1 MFLTLSCA
9 KNHSVE
15 LAETII
21 ERETGDHSWSL
32 MHRFGLATDLLDR
45 LAPESLQGLAL
56 IFVWLRFSAVRQ
68 LDWQRRYNT
77 QPRELAHAQDR
88 LTLKL
93 SERTASA
100 KATRPLVRLIAG
112 CVGRGGEGQR
122 VRDGILEIMHR
133 HDIKEVSGHFLEE
146 WHQKL
151 HNNTTPDDVVI
162 CEAYLAFLRGFGN
175 ERAFY
180 ATLETGGVSRERLQ
194 SYERPIRSAPD
205 YIPHLREALLHDFG
219 EFLSVLRA
227 LHAATDLGTA
237 VLAARP
243 LLDESS
249 QQLLDAL
256 WRRRDEAGAE
266 TWILESASQ
275 LRETVG
281 SRLQPGTAG
290 LRELLYLDLALED
303 FVRVVIE
310 RNLHQALS
318 LDQLLAWTELV
329 LRNLCAARPSEEL
342 ALGLNHLR
350 RLWIQP
356 PVGREWALHAQA
368 VLERLRRE
376 LAALVDGDVH
386 LLQPVAEYLGRAFGA
401 ADWSVRLFSEEVV
414 RGRLDFVA
422 SALLRKLDGVL
433 RGIAGLGNWQVVSRG
448 CGEARGIVENLDSL
462 AAVQGRV
469 FQVRTILVTDEIKGD
484 EEIPEGVT
492 ALLCKSTVDLVSHV
506 AVRTRNAGVLLA
518 TCWDADRLT
527 DLRSGQWLRLRV
539 TAAGDVTVGR
549 GEPASEQAMSS
560 RPERPLVR
568 PPKPDILALSPKD
581 FGPDNVGGK
590 SRNLQRLKG
599 RLPDWIHIPASV
611 ALPFG
616 LCERVLDDPGNRA
629 VIEVYRAATASLR
642 GTEREAVPSLLARL
656 RDAIVDLQS
665 PPDIEQALRAAM
677 DAAGLRAAEPWSEAW
692 GCVTRIWASKWNERA
707 FWSRRA
713 NGIPDEGL
721 VMAVLIQEAIA
732 ADYAFVIHTAN
743 PMTGDRDELYAEL
756 VPGLGETLVGNHP
769 GRALGFC
776 LRRGEAVPRLV
787 SFPSKSLG
795 LYGHGLIFRSDSNG
809 EDLAGLAGAGLY
821 DSFMLPP
828 GRPARID
835 YAREELLWNESLRN
849 HILMAVAGI
858 GTAIEAAL
866 GGAQD
871 IEGVYA
877 KGRFFVVQA
886 RPQVG
891 LENG

>member
-1 MFLTLSCA
+1 VFLTPSCA
-9 KNHSVE
+9 KNDSVE
-15 LAETII
+15 IAETII

-32 MHRFGLATDLLDR
+32 MHRFNLATDLLDR
-45 LAPESLQGLAL
+45 LAPESPQELAV

-93 SERTASA
+93 SEHYASA
-100 KATRPLVRLIAG
+100 NATRPLLRLIAG
-112 CVGRGGEGQR
+112 SVGRGSEGQR

-162 CEAYLAFLRGFGN
+162 CEAYLAFLRRSGD
-175 ERAFY
+175 EQAFW
-180 ATLETGGVSRERLQ
+180 AKLHTGGVSRERLQ

-205 YIPHLREALLHDFG
+205 FIFHLREALLRDFG

-237 VLAARP
+237 VLATRP

-249 QQLLDAL
+249 RQLLDSL
-256 WRRRDEAGAE
+256 WSRRDEAGAE
-266 TWILESASQ
+266 TWILQAASK
-275 LRETVG
+275 LRGTVA
-281 SRLQPGTAG
+281 SRLQPRTAG

-329 LRNLCAARPSEEL
+329 LRNLCAVRPVEEL
-342 ALGLNHLR
+342 SLGLRHMQ
-350 RLWIQP
+350 RLWTLP

-376 LAALVDGDVH
+376 LVAMADGDVH
-386 LLQPVAEYLGRAFGA
+386 LLQPVAEHLGRAFGA
-401 ADWSVRLFSEEVV
+401 ADWSVHLFSEEVV

-422 SALLRKLDGVL
+422 SALLRKLDEVL

-448 CGEARGIVENLDSL
+448 CGEAGGVLEILESL
-462 AAVQGRV
+462 AAVQGRA
-469 FQVRTILVTDEIKGD
+469 FQVRTILVISEIRGD

-506 AVRTRNAGVLLA
+506 AVRARNAGVLLA
-518 TCWDADRLT
+518 TCWDAEWLT
-527 DLRSGQWLRLRV
+527 DLRSGEWLRLRV
-539 TAAGDVTVGR
+539 TGAGDVTVER
-549 GEPASEQAMSS
+549 GEPASEETIPS
-560 RPERPLVR
+560 RPERHVVR
-568 PPKPDILALSPKD
+568 PPKPDILGLSRKD
-581 FGPDNVGGK
+581 FGPANVAAK
-590 SRNLQRLKG
+590 SRNLQRLVG

-616 LCERVLDDPGNRA
+616 VCERVLDDPRNRA
-629 VIEVYRAATASLR
+629 VTEEYRAASASL
-642 GTEREAVPSLLARL
+642 GGAEKQAVPSLLARL
-656 RDAIVDLQS
+656 RDTMVSLQC
-665 PPDIEQALRAAM
+665 PFDVEQALRTAM
-677 DAAGLRAAEPWSEAW
+677 AAAGLPPAEPWSEAW
-692 GCVTRIWASKWNERA
+692 LCVTRVWASKWNERA
-707 FWSRRA
+707 YWSRRTS
-713 NGIPDEGL
+713 GIPDDGL
-721 VMAVLIQEAIA
+721 VMAVLIQETIA

-743 PMTGDRDELYAEL
+743 PVTGDRDELFAEL

-795 LYGHGLIFRSDSNG
+795 LYGHGLIFRSDCNG
-809 EDLAGLAGAGLY
+809 EDLAGFAGAGLY

-835 YAREELLWNESLRN
+835 YAREELLWNDTLRN
-849 HILMAVAGI
+849 QILMGVARTGAAV
-858 GTAIEAAL
+858 EAVL

-877 KGRFFVVQA
+877 QGRFFVVQA

-891 LENG
+891 LEHG

>member
-1 MFLTLSCA
+1 
-9 KNHSVE
+9 
-15 LAETII
+15 
-21 ERETGDHSWSL
+21 
-32 MHRFGLATDLLDR
+32 
-45 LAPESLQGLAL
+45 
-56 IFVWLRFSAVRQ
+56 
-68 LDWQRRYNT
+68 
-77 QPRELAHAQDR
+77 
-88 LTLKL
+88 
-93 SERTASA
+93 
-100 KATRPLVRLIAG
+100 
-112 CVGRGGEGQR
+112 
-122 VRDGILEIMHR
+122 
-133 HDIKEVSGHFLEE
+133 
-146 WHQKL
+146 
-151 HNNTTPDDVVI
+151 
-162 CEAYLAFLRGFGN
+162 
-175 ERAFY
+175 
-180 ATLETGGVSRERLQ
+180 
-194 SYERPIRSAPD
+194 
-205 YIPHLREALLHDFG
+205 
-219 EFLSVLRA
+219 
-227 LHAATDLGTA
+227 
-237 VLAARP
+237 
-243 LLDESS
+243 
-249 QQLLDAL
+249 
-256 WRRRDEAGAE
+256 
-266 TWILESASQ
+266 
-275 LRETVG
+275 
-281 SRLQPGTAG
+281 
-290 LRELLYLDLALED
+290 
-303 FVRVVIE
+303 
-310 RNLHQALS
+310 
-318 LDQLLAWTELV
+318 
-329 LRNLCAARPSEEL
+329 
-342 ALGLNHLR
+342 
-350 RLWIQP
+350 
-356 PVGREWALHAQA
+356 
-368 VLERLRRE
+368 
-376 LAALVDGDVH
+376 
-386 LLQPVAEYLGRAFGA
+386 
-401 ADWSVRLFSEEVV
+401 
-414 RGRLDFVA
+414 
-422 SALLRKLDGVL
+422 
-433 RGIAGLGNWQVVSRG
+433 
-448 CGEARGIVENLDSL
+448 VENLDSL

-469 FQVRTILVTDEIKGD
+469 FQVRPILVTDEIKGD

>member
-1 MFLTLSCA
+1 VFLILSCA

-15 LAETII
+15 LADTII

-32 MHRFGLATDLLDR
+32 RHRFDLATDLLDR
-45 LAPESLQGLAL
+45 VVPESPQELAL

-68 LDWQRRYNT
+68 LEWQRRFNT

-93 SERTASA
+93 SEHYASA
-100 KATRPLVRLIAG
+100 KATRPLVRLITG
-112 CVGRGGEGQR
+112 CVGRGSEGQR

-162 CEAYLAFLRGFGN
+162 CQAYLEFLRGLGD
-175 ERAFY
+175 ERAFW
-180 ATLETGGVSRERLQ
+180 ASLQAGGVSRQRLH

-227 LHAATDLGTA
+227 LHAASDLGSA
-237 VLAARP
+237 ALAARP
-243 LLDESS
+243 LLDESNR
-249 QQLLDAL
+249 QLLDSL

-266 TWILESASQ
+266 TWVLQAASR
-275 LRETVG
+275 LRESLT
-281 SRLQPGTAG
+281 SRLQPGAAG
-290 LRELLYLDLALED
+290 LREVLYLDLALED
-303 FVRVVIE
+303 FVRVAVE
-310 RNLHQALS
+310 RNLQQSLS
-318 LDQLLAWTELV
+318 LAQLLAWSELA
-329 LRNLCAARPSEEL
+329 LRNLCASRPSEEL
-342 ALGLNHLR
+342 ALGLSHLQ
-350 RLWIQP
+350 RLWTQP

-422 SALLRKLDGVL
+422 SALLRRLDGVL
-433 RGIAGLGNWQVVSRG
+433 RGIAGLGHWQVVSRG
-448 CGEARGIVENLDSL
+448 RGEAGGVVERLDSL
-462 AAVQGRV
+462 ATVQGRV
-469 FQVRTILVTDEIKGD
+469 FQVRTILIAEKIKGD

-506 AVRTRNAGVLLA
+506 AVRARNAGVLLA

-527 DLRSGQWLRLRV
+527 DLRSGQWLRLHV
-539 TAAGDVTVGR
+539 SAAGDVTVER
-549 GEPASEQAMSS
+549 GESAGGETIPS
-560 RPERPLVR
+560 RAERPVVR
-568 PPKPDILALSPKD
+568 PPKPDILALRPKD
-581 FGPDNVGGK
+581 FRPDNVGAK
-590 SRNLQRLKG
+590 SRNLQRLTG

-616 LCERVLDDPGNRA
+616 VCERVLDDPRNRA
-629 VIEVYRAATASLR
+629 VSEEYR
-642 GTEREAVPSLLARL
+642 AVPSLLAHM
-656 RDAIVDLQS
+656 RDTIARLQS
-665 PPDIEQALRAAM
+665 PSDLEQALRTAM
-677 DAAGLRAAEPWSEAW
+677 GAAGLPVAEPWSEAW
-692 GCVTRIWASKWNERA
+692 GCVTRVWASKWNERA
-707 FWSRRA
+707 YWSRRSK
-713 NGIPDEGL
+713 GIPDDGL

-743 PMTGDRDELYAEL
+743 PVTGDRDELYAEL
-756 VPGLGETLVGNHP
+756 VPGLGEILVGSHP

-795 LYGHGLIFRSDSNG
+795 VYGDGLIFRSDSNG
-809 EDLAGLAGAGLY
+809 EDLAGFAGAGLY

-828 GRPARID
+828 SRPARID

-849 HILMAVAGI
+849 HILMGVAGI
-858 GTAIEAAL
+858 GTAIEATL

-886 RPQVG
+886 RPQAG